1 MNEGKGRLPYYKNK
15 RRTAAAISWLAV
27 LSLTISAC
35 GGNGSGSGKSE
46 ADSGKKEETPKPQS
60 LAPEKADLTITSS
73 GALSEESFEAN
84 YGKYLKAKFPNYTF
98 KYIKKATGSLITDL
112 ITAGTPIDIIYESSG
127 NIYDGLINPG
137 LAMDISDKL
146 KQHNV
151 DLNRFDQGSI
161 DVMKQLAKGGMY
173 GLPVND
179 MTMVTYYN
187 KEIFDRF
194 GEAYPKDG
202 MTWEETLE
210 IAKRLTRIDNG
221 KTYLGLVVSPLH
233 YIRLNQLSVGAVDPK
248 IDKSLAQD
256 ERWKRIYQSIY
267 KAQADMP
274 DYKKYVASNSNKMP
288 YKNEFYKE
296 KNLAMFV
303 YLSDL
308 YSANANE
315 LDQMNWNMVSSPV
328 FKDSPKTGTQSYP
341 TFWNIASISKQQ
353 DAAMEVLKYLTSDEF
368 QMIVSKRG
376 EMTSLKNDQIRKAM
390 GQDLK
395 VKDIHFQSA
404 YFLTPAASSARSS
417 LEPLAQKPLES
428 AIVEV
433 ATDATDI
440 NSALRK
446 AEETANKAIE
456 TEKKK

>member
-1 MNEGKGRLPYYKNK
+1 MNMGKGRATYYKRK
-15 RRTAAAISWLAV
+15 AVTSIVWLAM
-27 LSLTISAC
+27 LSLTVTAC
-35 GGNGSGSGKSE
+35 GGNSAGRNSG
-46 ADSGKKEETPKPQS
+46 ADSGKKEETPKQQS

-112 ITAGTPIDIIYESSG
+112 MTAGTPIDIIYESSG
-127 NIYDGLINPG
+127 NIFDGLINPG

-151 DLNRFDQGSI
+151 DLSRFDQGSI
-161 DVMKQLAKGGMY
+161 DVMRQLAKGGIY

-194 GEAYPKDG
+194 GEPYPKDG

-210 IAKRLTRIDNG
+210 IAKRLTRTDNG

-248 IDKSLAQD
+248 TEKSLAQE
-256 ERWKRIYQSIY
+256 ERWKRIYQGIY
-267 KAQADMP
+267 KAQGDMP
-274 DYKKYVASNSNKMP
+274 DYKKFVASNSNKMP

-308 YSANANE
+308 YSANTNE
-315 LDQMNWNMVSSPV
+315 LDQMTWNMVSSPV
-328 FKDSPKTGTQSYP
+328 FKDSPKIGTQSYP

-353 DAAMEVLKYLTSDEF
+353 DAAMEVLKYLTSDEL

-395 VKDIHFQSA
+395 VKNINFQST
-404 YFLTPAASSARSS
+404 YFLTPAASSSRSS

>member
-1 MNEGKGRLPYYKNK
+1 MNAGKDRAR
-15 RRTAAAISWLAV
+15 RRTTLSILWLAM
-27 LSLTISAC
+27 LSLMVSAC
-35 GGNGSGSGKSE
+35 GGGGTTGSATGNGGTDGGNKE
-46 ADSGKKEETPKPQS
+46 AKTPS

-98 KYIKKATGSLITDL
+98 KYIKKGTGSLITDL

-127 NIYDGLINPG
+127 NIFDGLINPG
-137 LAMDISDKL
+137 LAMDITDKI
-146 KQHNV
+146 KQHNI
-151 DLNRFDQGSI
+151 DLSRFDQGPI
-161 DVMKQLAKGGMY
+161 DVMRQLAKGGIY

-179 MTMVTYYN
+179 MTMVTFYN
-187 KEIFDRF
+187 KDIFDRF

-210 IAKRLTRIDNG
+210 IAKRLTRMDNG

-248 IDKSLAQD
+248 TEKSLAQD
-256 ERWKRIYQSIY
+256 ERWKRIYQGIY
-267 KAQADMP
+267 KAEGDMP

-308 YSANANE
+308 YSANTNE
-315 LDQMNWNMVSSPV
+315 LDQMNWGMVSSPV
-328 FKDSPKTGTQSYP
+328 FKDAPRTGPQSYP

-353 DAAMEVLKYLTSDEF
+353 DAAMEVIKYLTSDEF

-376 EMTSLKNDQIRKAM
+376 EMTSLKNEQVRKAM
-390 GQDLK
+390 GEDLK
-395 VKDIHFQSA
+395 GKNIHFQST
-404 YFLTPAASSARSS
+404 YFLTPAASSPRSP
-417 LEPLAQKPLES
+417 LEPLAQKPLEA
-428 AIVEV
+428 AIAEV
-433 ATDATDI
+433 ATDAADL

-456 TEKKK
+456 AEKKK